1 MCDGARV
8 ELKWT
13 VTGLF
18 LWVKIGFISFG
29 DVWTMLCYVP
39 NSYEQLFL
47 VKPKILEH
55 CQRPRKSH
63 TLEALGIYINMS
75 NHGITITY
83 RKKTLLRV
91 ISAMTF
97 QHGHVF
103 YIFGQFI

>member
-63 TLEALGIYINMS
+63 TLEALGTYTYTYIYI
-75 NHGITITY
+75 Y
-83 RKKTLLRV
+83 
-91 ISAMTF
+91 A
-97 QHGHVF
+97 
-103 YIFGQFI
+103 